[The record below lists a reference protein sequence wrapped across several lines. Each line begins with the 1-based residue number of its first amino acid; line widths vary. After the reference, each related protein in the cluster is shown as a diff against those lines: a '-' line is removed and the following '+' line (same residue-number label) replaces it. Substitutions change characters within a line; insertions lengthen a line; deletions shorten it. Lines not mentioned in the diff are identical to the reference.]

1 MNKRLITLIGM
12 GCVTGGICLYEYI
25 KNKIARDNKLGVE
38 VLEAFGVDIDE
49 YLNNPN
55 YVIPEE
61 IMEKINEESKRR
73 NNGKGIIK

>member
-1 MNKRLITLIGM
+1 MNKKIITLIGM
-12 GCVTGGICLYEYI
+12 GCITGGVCLYEYI
-25 KNKIARDNKLGVE
+25 KSKIARDNKLGVD
-38 VLEAFGVDIDE
+38 VLESFGIDIDE

>member
-38 VLEAFGVDIDE
+38 VL
-49 YLNNPN
+49 
-55 YVIPEE
+55 
-61 IMEKINEESKRR
+61 
-73 NNGKGIIK
+73 